1 MTSAPLS
8 FISTQTFFL
17 RPSTKKRKAELTV
30 HCQRLG
36 VEVVDGDWD
45 HNTWLEAVKGLEN
58 EPERGRRC
66 SVCFSVRLRATAK
79 LAHDR
84 GIARFTTTLASSR
97 WKNLDQVNAAG
108 QEAAEHYAD
117 VQYWDKNWRKDGLQD
132 RRNALL
138 KFYGFYNQTWCGCEF
153 SYRDAQN
160 ACVRNSDTPRSS
172 IEQTFD
178 LTYRRAK
185 ASICREVF
193 SPVLT
198 LAALFCIVTSS
209 PPNIQTLP
217 MASHAQRRGVAKA
230 AGCRAAP
237 RENTRACRTP

>member
-1 MTSAPLS
+1 METVIHHSCCAPWSAAVLEGMLAHD
-8 FISTQTFFL
+8 I
-17 RPSTKKRKAELTV
+17 RPIVFYFNPNIFPQAEYEKRKAELTV

-66 SVCFSVRLRATAK
+66 SDCFSVRLRATAK

-108 QEAAEHYAD
+108 QEAAKHYAD

-132 RRNALL
+132 RRNAHL
-138 KFYGFYNQTWCGCEF
+138 KFYGLYNQTWCGCEF
-153 SYRDAQN
+153 SYRDAHKR
-160 ACVRNSDTPRSS
+160 ASEIAT
-172 IEQTFD
+172 
-178 LTYRRAK
+178 RRA
-185 ASICREVF
+185 
-193 SPVLT
+193 
-198 LAALFCIVTSS
+198 
-209 PPNIQTLP
+209 
-217 MASHAQRRGVAKA
+217 AQSNKLS
-230 AGCRAAP
+230 
-237 RENTRACRTP
+237 T

>member
-1 MTSAPLS
+1 MRIQAFATSARLNFAIMETVILHSCCAPCSAVVLEWMLAHD
-8 FISTQTFFL
+8 I
-17 RPSTKKRKAELTV
+17 RPIVFYFNPNIFPQAEYEKRKAELTV

-153 SYRDAQN
+153 SYRDAQK
-160 ACVRNSDTPRSS
+160 
-172 IEQTFD
+172 
-178 LTYRRAK
+178 RASEI
-185 ASICREVF
+185 ATR
-193 SPVLT
+193 
-198 LAALFCIVTSS
+198 LAAQSNKLST
-209 PPNIQTLP
+209 
-217 MASHAQRRGVAKA
+217 
-230 AGCRAAP
+230 
-237 RENTRACRTP
+237 

>member
-1 MTSAPLS
+1 M
-8 FISTQTFFL
+8 
-17 RPSTKKRKAELTV
+17 

-97 WKNLDQVNAAG
+97 WKNFDQVNAAG

-153 SYRDAQN
+153 SYRDAQK
-160 ACVRNSDTPRSS
+160 
-172 IEQTFD
+172 
-178 LTYRRAK
+178 RASEI
-185 ASICREVF
+185 ATR
-193 SPVLT
+193 
-198 LAALFCIVTSS
+198 LAAQSNKLST
-209 PPNIQTLP
+209 
-217 MASHAQRRGVAKA
+217 
-230 AGCRAAP
+230 
-237 RENTRACRTP
+237 